1 MYQVLSEKG
10 FNFIK
15 NSRRCCLSSYK
26 NEEGVW
32 AIGYGYNKNVGPGR
46 TISELTALSLLQSD
60 IMECEQKLNAIIMA
74 PLTQSQFDAVL
85 SLFYDIGPGIFGK
98 KSGVEIY
105 KSGNTS
111 PILALIN
118 EAKFDAA
125 GEYFSYWGMNHCKD
139 KLHFRE
145 AEKKIFLY
153 GTYPL

>member
-26 NEEGVW
+26 NESGEW

-46 TISELTALSLLQSD
+46 VISELTALSLLQSD
-60 IMECEQKLNAIIMA
+60 IMECEQKLNEIIMT
-74 PLTQSQFDAVL
+74 PLAQSQFDAVL
-85 SLFYDIGPGIFGK
+85 SLYYDVGPGIFGK
-98 KSGVEIY
+98 KSGVEIW

-111 PILALIN
+111 PILAFIN
-118 EAKFDAA
+118 DAKFDAA
-125 GEYFSYWGMNHCKD
+125 GEYFSFWGVNCGKD
-139 KLHFRE
+139 KLRFRE
-145 AEKKIFLY
+145 AEKKMFLY

>member
-26 NEEGVW
+26 NEVGEW
-32 AIGYGYNKNVGPGR
+32 AIGYGYNKSVGPGR

-60 IMECEQKLNAIIMA
+60 IMECEQKLNEIIMT
-74 PLTQSQFDAVL
+74 PLAQSQFDAVL
-85 SLFYDIGPGIFGK
+85 SLYYDVGPGIFGK
-98 KSGVEIY
+98 KSGVEIW

-111 PILALIN
+111 PILTFIN
-118 EAKFDAA
+118 DSKFDAA
-125 GEYFSYWGMNHCKD
+125 GEYFSYWGINHGKD
-139 KLHFRE
+139 KLQFRE
-145 AEKKIFLY
+145 AEKKMFLY

>member
-15 NSRRCCLSSYK
+15 DSRRCCLSSYK
-26 NEEGVW
+26 NEMGAW

-46 TISELTALSLLQSD
+46 IISELTALILLQSD
-60 IMECEQKLNAIIMA
+60 IMECEKKLNAIIMN
-74 PLTQSQFDAVL
+74 PLNQSQFDAVL
-85 SLFYDIGPGIFGK
+85 SLFYDIGPGVFGK
-98 KSGVEIY
+98 KSGVEIW
-105 KSGNTS
+105 KSGNMS
-111 PILALIN
+111 PMLSLIN
-118 EAKFDAA
+118 DAKFDAA
-125 GEYFSYWGMNHCKD
+125 GEYFSYWGINRGKD